1 MLEQE
6 VQMLGVACSQV
17 QHEDAQ
23 TMQVESERK
32 AAEKQEVQLERL
44 VERQVLQLDRQGTQ

>member
-1 MLEQE
+1 M
-6 VQMLGVACSQV
+6 QMLGVACSQV
-17 QHEDAQ
+17 QHEAAQ